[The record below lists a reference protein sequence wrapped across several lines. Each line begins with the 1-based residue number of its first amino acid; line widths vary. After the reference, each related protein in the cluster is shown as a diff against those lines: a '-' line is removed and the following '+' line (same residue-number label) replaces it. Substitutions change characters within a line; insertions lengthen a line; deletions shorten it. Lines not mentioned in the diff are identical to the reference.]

1 MGFDPWWEER
11 KELERPLR
19 KMEQVHYREVAAG
32 EKPDLGIYMPAL
44 EP

>member
-1 MGFDPWWEER
+1 MGVDPWWEER
-11 KELERPLR
+11 KELERPLK
-19 KMEQVHYREVAAG
+19 KMEQVHYRKVAAG